1 MALGVLLGAIWT
13 RISAAAPGWAHT
25 GIIGAI
31 GSFAIFPILVASE
44 VALMTVAGRP
54 GPDLTAVDVL
64 WVLHNA
70 IFAINSLA
78 LAVAVLGLSTAGVR
92 AGAAPAAFA
101 KVGPVGAALLVV
113 GAIGAP
119 LIARGEGQP
128 LFALIGIGYLS
139 WLILVASMSVRLT
152 RRPWAPSFAAGE
164 VP

>member
-1 MALGVLLGAIWT
+1 M
-13 RISAAAPGWAHT
+13 
-25 GIIGAI
+25 
-31 GSFAIFPILVASE
+31 
-44 VALMTVAGRP
+44 
-54 GPDLTAVDVL
+54 L

-78 LAVAVLGLSTAGVR
+78 LAVAVLGLSTSGVR